1 MKIRDLLIQEYQTG
15 NIGKPGNVTTPGPQ
29 GAGMDPAAMAQ
40 QAVAMKNPQPTTA
53 AKPAAKPAA
62 KKDPQVL
69 ARQQELIK
77 AGAKIKA
84 DGIMGP
90 QTRAAEQQFGPA
102 VDAAKGSQTAGNA
115 TTITNPAQATQTA
128 QPTPEPAPTDA
139 GPTGDVNNTSSGYA
153 GATPQPAAAPV
164 DQDAVPASANASSGY
179 AGATPQPTPA
189 PAPAPAKPDSGS
201 GYAPAQQGQG
211 GYAQSATAADGQ
223 PTQAQPGVS
232 TDTGLSTVPG
242 QVKTG
247 TGGTT
252 NLTTASQDEY
262 AWRAKN
268 PNWNM
273 TGAQYPGAGKWDPS
287 TGRTKRE
294 SIEYHEKDNRL
305 LQQMLRIAGL
315 R

>member
-40 QAVAMKNPQPTTA
+40 QAVAMRPSVDP
-53 AKPAAKPAA
+53 AKPASTTAPQKPPAKPAA

-90 QTRAAEQQFGPA
+90 ATRAAEQQFGPA

-128 QPTPEPAPTDA
+128 QQATPATPAPTPA
-139 GPTGDVNNTSSGYA
+139 VTPPPEKNALGVTAQSSNPA
-153 GATPQPAAAPV
+153 FGAPQPQA
-164 DQDAVPASANASSGY
+164 DA
-179 AGATPQPTPA
+179 PTPPEAA
-189 PAPAPAKPDSGS
+189 PAPAPAKPDSGR

-223 PTQAQPGVS
+223 PTQAQPGVN

-242 QVKTG
+242 QVTTG

>member
-40 QAVAMKNPQPTTA
+40 QAIAMKTPQPTTA

-102 VDAAKGSQTAGNA
+102 VDAAKGSQTAGTA
-115 TTITNPAQATQTA
+115 TTITNPAQAQQATPATPAPTPAVTPPPEKNALGVTA
-128 QPTPEPAPTDA
+128 QSSSPAFGTPQPQADKPNPPAETPQPTPEPE
-139 GPTGDVNNTSSGYA
+139 
-153 GATPQPAAAPV
+153 
-164 DQDAVPASANASSGY
+164 
-179 AGATPQPTPA
+179 PA
-189 PAPAPAKPDSGS
+189 PAPAGGAS
-201 GYAPAQQGQG
+201 GYAPAQQSQG

-223 PTQAQPGVS
+223 PTQAEPGVN

-252 NLTTASQDEY
+252 NITTASQDEY

>member
-1 MKIRDLLIQEYQTG
+1 MKIKELLINEYQTG

-40 QAVAMKNPQPTTA
+40 QAVAMRPQPTTA
-53 AKPAAKPAA
+53 AKPATKPAA

-90 QTRAAEQQFGPA
+90 ATQAAEKQFGPA
-102 VDAAKGSQTAGNA
+102 VDAAKGSQTAGTA
-115 TTITNPAQATQTA
+115 TTITNPAQANQNVQQA
-128 QPTPEPAPTDA
+128 TPATPAPTPA
-139 GPTGDVNNTSSGYA
+139 VTPPPEKNALGVTAQSSNTA
-153 GATPQPAAAPV
+153 FGAPQPQADNPNPPAAAP
-164 DQDAVPASANASSGY
+164 AA
-179 AGATPQPTPA
+179 A
-189 PAPAPAKPDSGS
+189 PADGGS
-201 GYAPAQQGQG
+201 GYAPAQQSQG

-223 PTQAQPGVS
+223 PTQDVPGVS

-252 NLTTASQDEY
+252 NITTASQDEY

-273 TGAQYPGAGKWDPS
+273 TGAQYPGAGKWDPT

-294 SIEYHEKDNRL
+294 SIEYHERDNQL
-305 LQQMLRIAGL
+305 LQRMRQIAGL
-315 R
+315 K

>member
-40 QAVAMKNPQPTTA
+40 QAIAMKTPQPTTA

-62 KKDPQVL
+62 KKDPAVL

-102 VDAAKGSQTAGNA
+102 VDAAKGSQTAGTA

-128 QPTPEPAPTDA
+128 QQATPATPAPTPAVTPPPEKNALGVTAQSSNPAFGAPQPQADAPTPPEAAPEPAPE
-139 GPTGDVNNTSSGYA
+139 
-153 GATPQPAAAPV
+153 
-164 DQDAVPASANASSGY
+164 PAS
-179 AGATPQPTPA
+179 GA
-189 PAPAPAKPDSGS
+189 S
-201 GYAPAQQGQG
+201 GYAPAQQNQG

-223 PTQAQPGVS
+223 PTAEVPGVS

-273 TGAQYPGAGKWDPS
+273 TGAQYPGAGKWDPT

-294 SIEYHEKDNRL
+294 SIEYHEKDNHL